1 MCGCVAGLTVTST
14 QYPVHVGPFCTT
26 WAVPVYRLIRICL
39 RIDDVKTNCFTLVLA
54 LALVFVGVTPALA
67 GTVLVIPP
75 EAPAYLINPS
85 AAGVDVLEA
94 FIETPSG
101 VMFDSLG
108 FANLDS
114 GWKATIV
121 NPTYAVEYGPL
132 SNYLTEDLNIKGGN
146 PLTVDVYGF
155 TGCVSQFSATP
166 PVLACPVSDL
176 TDAYQV
182 IFDNGNYAGWTALT
196 AGDLA
201 FEDSAD
207 PNGTPE
213 PASMALIGS
222 GLIGLALRRYHRR

>member
-1 MCGCVAGLTVTST
+1 MKTS
-14 QYPVHVGPFCTT
+14 
-26 WAVPVYRLIRICL
+26 R
-39 RIDDVKTNCFTLVLA
+39 FTFVLV

-67 GTVLVIPP
+67 GTVWVIPP

-85 AAGVDVLEA
+85 AAGIDVLEA

-101 VMFDSLG
+101 VTFDALG

-121 NPTYAVEYGPL
+121 NPTYAAEYGPL
-132 SNYLTEDLNIKGGN
+132 SNYLTEDLDIKGGN

-182 IFDNGNYAGWTALT
+182 TFNNGGYVGWTALT
-196 AGDLA
+196 AADLA
-201 FEDSAD
+201 FENSAD
-207 PNGTPE
+207 PIDTPE
-213 PASMALIGS
+213 PASTMLIGF
-222 GLIGLALRRYHRR
+222 GLIGLALRRYHKR